1 MGSLFPT
8 YGPYGT
14 FGTPFG
20 TDPNS
25 ARNQLLG
32 GLKPKS
38 LVHRGF
44 ETCLSRIEL
53 DPTRVTEAKQHYN
66 AVKSWLES
74 RMNATVRRVGSFQRH
89 TKIRPTV
96 ENGVVSPID
105 IDAVVC
111 FGDVTHFTS
120 YGGTSAGSALEQV
133 RAALTSNRT
142 YHLLDPEIDH
152 PVVTLSYA
160 NEFFLELIPCFKN
173 RIPPDNTFRDPA
185 SYYVTNSAGG
195 WEIADYD
202 FDSQYISAANKDCDG
217 KLVPA
222 IKLLKHFAR
231 NRHIGLKSFQIEVLA
246 ALLLKPY
253 FKVAPQN
260 FPDWEWQDV
269 LIFFLEVAPA
279 LLNNYPSIPGSQT
292 AHIPVENLA
301 FVQSQLTE
309 WSQIFQDLN
318 KLDDSQ
324 EKLKLFK
331 MAFGAPFPAA
341 L

>member
-1 MGSLFPT
+1 MGSLFSTP
-8 YGPYGT
+8 GPYGA
-14 FGTPFG
+14 FGSSFG
-20 TDPNS
+20 ADPNS
-25 ARNQLLG
+25 ARNQFLG
-32 GLKPKS
+32 GLKPRS
-38 LVHRGF
+38 MVHRGF
-44 ETCLSRIEL
+44 ELCLSRIEL

-66 AVKSWLES
+66 AVKDWLES
-74 RMNATVRRVGSFQRH
+74 RMSVTVRRVGSFQRH

-96 ENGVVSPID
+96 ENGVVSSID

-111 FGDVTHFTS
+111 FGDVTYFTN
-120 YGGTSAGSALEQV
+120 YGGTSASSALEQV
-133 RAALTSNRT
+133 RHALVQNRT
-142 YHLLDPEIDH
+142 YQLLEPEIDH

-173 RIPPDNTFRDPA
+173 RMPPDNTYRDPA

-195 WEIADYD
+195 WELADYD
-202 FDSQYISAANKDCDG
+202 YDSQYISGANKECDG

-222 IKLLKHFAR
+222 IKLLKRFCR
-231 NRHIGLKSFQIEVLA
+231 NRKIGLKSFQIEVLA

-279 LLNNYPSIPGSQT
+279 LMDNSPSIPGSQT
-292 AHIPVENLA
+292 AHIPIANHE
-301 FVQSQLTE
+301 FVKSQLKE
-309 WSQIFQDLN
+309 WSEILQEAN
-318 KLDDSQ
+318 KMTDSE
-324 EKLKLFK
+324 EKLK
-331 MAFGAPFPAA
+331 AFRMVYGAPFPSS